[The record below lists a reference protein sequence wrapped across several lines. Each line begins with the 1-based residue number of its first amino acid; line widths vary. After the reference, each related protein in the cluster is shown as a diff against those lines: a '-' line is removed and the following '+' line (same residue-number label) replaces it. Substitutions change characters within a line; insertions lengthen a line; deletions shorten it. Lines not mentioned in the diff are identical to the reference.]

1 MTPALSVPGRPL
13 GRRLP
18 VPPADYLRV
27 SDVYAYRVCIQQRT
41 P

>member
-1 MTPALSVPGRPL
+1 MTPAMSVSSRSSAL
-13 GRRLP
+13 RLP

-27 SDVYAYRVCIQQRT
+27 SDVYASRVCIQQRT

>member
-1 MTPALSVPGRPL
+1 MTREMSVPDRP
-13 GRRLP
+13 REWRLP
-18 VPPADYLRV
+18 VPPADYLPV